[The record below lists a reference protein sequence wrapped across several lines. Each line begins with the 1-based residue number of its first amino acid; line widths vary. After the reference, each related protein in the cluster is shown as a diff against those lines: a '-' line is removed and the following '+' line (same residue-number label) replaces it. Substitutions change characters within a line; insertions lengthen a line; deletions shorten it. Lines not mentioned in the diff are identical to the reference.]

1 MRGIVAALCCR
12 LMAKR
17 SRAFEPRCRPP
28 NLSFAQPPAWLPAV
42 HFSDKAGHEQRVEVD
57 RGKRR
62 RITAAST
69 IVDNTRMSTFQ
80 AAGGRMTQS
89 SARNAKV
96 RWSISVPLDFDE
108 SVRLYLASQGGGKGS
123 LSLLVQK
130 AVSRCILS
138 SLSREAKEKV
148 RASGL
153 SQSELDEIIADGLA
167 WAKDHPR

>member
-1 MRGIVAALCCR
+1 
-12 LMAKR
+12 
-17 SRAFEPRCRPP
+17 
-28 NLSFAQPPAWLPAV
+28 
-42 HFSDKAGHEQRVEVD
+42 
-57 RGKRR
+57 
-62 RITAAST
+62 
-69 IVDNTRMSTFQ
+69 
-80 AAGGRMTQS
+80 MTQS
-89 SARNAKV
+89 SARMEKV
-96 RWSISVPLDFDE
+96 KWSISVPLDFDE

-130 AVSRCILS
+130 AVFRCILS